1 MTVNLH
7 RVLVIIVVIC
17 IVVIF
22 LIIFAVQSS
31 SSPSKFSIQAHPPYP
46 KTSAQRLLLTVK
58 VLTECASC
66 GEEKY
71 IAEGQTTCEERRSK
85 RKRKVKA

>member
-31 SSPSKFSIQAHPPYP
+31 SSPSKFSIQAHSPHP
-46 KTSAQRLLLTVK
+46 KSRAQRVLLTVK
-58 VLTECASC
+58 GLTECASY
-66 GEEKY
+66 GKQKY
-71 IAEGQTTCEERRSK
+71 IVEGQTVCEECKALSN
-85 RKRKVKA
+85 RKHAR

>member
-31 SSPSKFSIQAHPPYP
+31 SSPAH
-46 KTSAQRLLLTVK
+46 AL
-58 VLTECASC
+58 
-66 GEEKY
+66 
-71 IAEGQTTCEERRSK
+71 RRSVSISTK
-85 RKRKVKA
+85 RASGAV

>member
-31 SSPSKFSIQAHPPYP
+31 SSPAH
-46 KTSAQRLLLTVK
+46 ALQRSVNIGTTVSSDSSS
-58 VLTECASC
+58 LNLASRCAALDGS
-66 GEEKY
+66 GT
-71 IAEGQTTCEERRSK
+71 A
-85 RKRKVKA
+85 